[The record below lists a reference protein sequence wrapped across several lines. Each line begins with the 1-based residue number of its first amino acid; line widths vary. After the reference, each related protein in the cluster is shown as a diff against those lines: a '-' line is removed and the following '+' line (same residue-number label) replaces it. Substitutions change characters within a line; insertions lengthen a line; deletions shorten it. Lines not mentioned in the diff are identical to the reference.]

1 MYNETNMVGRVC
13 YIRREGEPWTRA
25 REHHFTAFC
34 LYLNN
39 GLESERMET
48 PHVDGGQFVATFS
61 HRAEDDRSVSAE
73 YVDAYGRVV
82 GIMLCR
88 PEYAAY
94 INRLTD
100 F

>member
-1 MYNETNMVGRVC
+1 
-13 YIRREGEPWTRA
+13 
-25 REHHFTAFC
+25 
-34 LYLNN
+34 
-39 GLESERMET
+39 MET
-48 PHVDGGQFVATFS
+48 PHAEGGQFVATFS